1 MTTAPAI
8 RPASARISDAFRNE
22 SGAFDL
28 PSILV
33 GVVVVGVLTAGV
45 LASIFGVI
53 PFAQDKGAV
62 QDISAVTTAQGVE
75 KAKTGAY
82 ASAFNLTAAQL
93 LPVLDSSKV
102 DSKITATGGWAT
114 AAKSGSGHVFL
125 ATDQNTNPVD
135 VTGTTYKAADGTT
148 DITIT
153 DVGTALGSK

>member
-1 MTTAPAI
+1 MTAILPSPAT
-8 RPASARISDAFRNE
+8 ARISDAFRNE
-22 SGAFDL
+22 AGAFDL

-62 QDISAVTTAQGVE
+62 QDINAITTAQGVE
-75 KAKTGAY
+75 KAQTGSY
-82 ASAFNLTAAQL
+82 ASAFNLTASQL

-102 DSKITATGGWAT
+102 DSKTTSTGGWAT
-114 AAKSGSGHVFL
+114 AAKSGSGRIFL
-125 ATDQNTNPVD
+125 ATDKATNAVD
-135 VTGTTYKAADGTT
+135 VTGTTYKAADGVT

-153 DVGTALGSK
+153 DVGTALGSKP